1 MNYAATGDVKSSAAM
16 FNTGYGA
23 GESVRDIPR
32 KQTVKSREKDFESY
46 IEQWRTQHPEIDS
59 AEALE
64 DKLTNLREMDRDDV
78 EDLGDHELEMYD
90 AMKRMEKVYKHVGA
104 SDAKEKMF
112 ETVGK
117 YGNKKF

>member
-1 MNYAATGDVKSSAAM
+1 
-16 FNTGYGA
+16 
-23 GESVRDIPR
+23 
-32 KQTVKSREKDFESY
+32 
-46 IEQWRTQHPEIDS
+46 
-59 AEALE
+59 
-64 DKLTNLREMDRDDV
+64 MDRDDV